1 MKKKSG
7 TMERD
12 DGEKEGRGWKEESE
26 RIRINLRKK
35 GRKENWEKRGRQK
48 EREIVIV

>member
-1 MKKKSG
+1 MKEKRG

-12 DGEKEGRGWKEESE
+12 VGEKEGRGWKEESE
-26 RIRINLRKK
+26 RIRINVQEK
-35 GRKENWEKRGRQK
+35 GRKENWENRGRQK